1 MNITNFGCGSSCGG
15 NNDCNKGKGC
25 NCKDHD
31 RFPGCGHG
39 CLACCI
45 GPQGP
50 AGPTGPQGPQGET
63 GPQGPAG
70 ATGATGATGPQGPVG
85 ATGATGPQGPAGA
98 TGATGA
104 TGPQGPAGP
113 IGPTGPQ
120 GPAGVTGYASVY
132 NLATQTV
139 ASDEEVL
146 FDTNG
151 ANSTIVTHTAGASD
165 ITFNEAGVYLVYV
178 RTVAQTNARFAL
190 YLNTD
195 PVTGGIFSSGPVG
208 TTTEG
213 MAIITADEGDVLT
226 LVNLEVDNI
235 VLNGATTG
243 TGSTTNTIN
252 GQIVI
257 LKLADTQE

>member
-1 MNITNFGCGSSCGG
+1 M
-15 NNDCNKGKGC
+15 
-25 NCKDHD
+25 
-31 RFPGCGHG
+31 
-39 CLACCI
+39 
-45 GPQGP
+45 
-50 AGPTGPQGPQGET
+50 
-63 GPQGPAG
+63 
-70 ATGATGATGPQGPVG
+70 
-85 ATGATGPQGPAGA
+85 
-98 TGATGA
+98 
-104 TGPQGPAGP
+104 
-113 IGPTGPQ
+113 
-120 GPAGVTGYASVY
+120 
-132 NLATQTV
+132 
-139 ASDEEVL
+139 

-151 ANSTIVTHTAGASD
+151 ANSTIVTHTAGDSA

-213 MAIITADEGDVLT
+213 MAVITADEGDVLT

-243 TGSTTNTIN
+243 TGTTTNTVN

-257 LKLADTQE
+257 LKLADTTE